1 MNPQDE
7 PKVIEESN
15 TLDKL
20 RYPTIQ
26 LDSAGLPL
34 IPQPTTSPYD
44 PLNYPNWFKYIIL
57 ALVSL
62 LAFSATLNVAIINPA
77 VVPLSAEFSI
87 AHVTGTYQTTIAIG
101 TNALGP
107 LLFTPLA
114 NIYGRRPIYLISVL
128 IGFASALG
136 SACAKSYGTLI
147 LARAILGFGSSAP
160 LALGAGTVVDL
171 FYVHQRGKAM
181 GVFTLMMT
189 NGGHLAPIVGGYVAR
204 DRGWR
209 WCFWTGAILNGILF
223 VICLFLMPETLF
235 DRPRDTRMRAA
246 ISDPLTSESNDDDE
260 KPTVQ
265 MVDKSSK
272 PVSISGQGRPHYVPY
287 QPPPLTL
294 NTYLNRLWF
303 WDLERPLTRKLK
315 PTDFAIKP
323 LSMLK
328 YPSVVFPALYY
339 AVTYGFASIEP
350 ALTVAT
356 IFTDLYGFDT
366 VRNGLANGLTL
377 LIGASLGELFSGPVT
392 DWMMQKARARALR
405 RARGKNVGEGEGEGE
420 GDVDEEAT
428 IPAEVRLQ
436 GIWTGAITVP
446 VGLLIYGVT
455 VHYKTTFIAPCIG
468 MTIACFGIQI
478 VTSVLYSYSCGDCYR
493 ERSNDISQCFNFF
506 RQGFGLTLGFY
517 SIPFGEKVGYQWSF
531 TFFLLLCVVTFLPIV
546 TLMFYGEK
554 WRKRLGQPKAY

>member
-1 MNPQDE
+1 MAINSAQDE
-7 PKVIEESN
+7 PRVVEESN
-15 TLDKL
+15 ALDKL

-26 LDSAGLPL
+26 LDPAGLPL

-44 PLNYPNWFKYIIL
+44 PLNYPNWLKYIIL
-57 ALVSL
+57 ALVSM
-62 LAFSATLNVAIINPA
+62 LAFLATLNVAIINPA
-77 VVPLSAEFSI
+77 VVPLSAEFGI

-101 TNALGP
+101 TSSLGP

-128 IGFASALG
+128 IGFASAVG
-136 SACAKSYGTLI
+136 SASAKSYGTLI
-147 LARAILGFGSSAP
+147 LARAINGFGPSAA

-181 GVFTLMMT
+181 GVFTLMLT
-189 NGGHLAPIVGGYVAR
+189 NGAHLAPIVGGYVAR

-209 WCFWTGAILNGILF
+209 WCFWTGAILNGAFF
-223 VICLFLMPETLF
+223 VVCLFLMPETLF
-235 DRPRDTRMRAA
+235 DRPRDSRMHAA
-246 ISDPLTSESNDDDE
+246 ISDRLTSESNDDDE
-260 KPTVQ
+260 KPAVQ
-265 MVDKSSK
+265 MADKSSK
-272 PVSISGQGRPHYVPY
+272 PESVSGQGQPHYVSY

-303 WDLERPLTRKLK
+303 WDLERPPTRKLK

-328 YPSVVFPALYY
+328 YPSVAFPALYY

-350 ALTVAT
+350 ALTLAT

-366 VRNGLANGLTL
+366 VRNGLANGVSL
-377 LIGASLGELFSGPVT
+377 LVGASLGELFSGPVT
-392 DWMMQKARARALR
+392 DWMMQRARARALR
-405 RARGKNVGEGEGEGE
+405 RARGKKVGEGEE
-420 GDVDEEAT
+420 DMDEEAMV
-428 IPAEVRLQ
+428 PAEVRLQ

-455 VHYKTTFIAPCIG
+455 VHYETTFIAPCIG
-468 MTIACFGIQI
+468 M
-478 VTSVLYSYSCGDCYR
+478 VLYSYSCGDCYR
-493 ERSNDISQCFNFF
+493 ERSNDVSQCFNFF
-506 RQGFGLTLGFY
+506 RQVFGLTLGFY

-546 TLMFYGEK
+546 ALMFYGEK